1 MYCSKCGN
9 EMNEGEGFCPKCG
22 NSIQAEQPKSNTHE
36 DNSSNSEPKNGIV
49 SNYIKENNIK
59 NPMSLIAFISSILGL
74 LILPYLFGPISI
86 ILGILALQQKNID
99 KKSKTQA
106 IIAIV
111 LGVADLILPSFVQGF
126 IQGFNATYYRY

>member
-1 MYCSKCGN
+1 MKEKKFVLNVENLFKQNNKRVIY
-9 EMNEGEGFCPKCG
+9 
-22 NSIQAEQPKSNTHE
+22 T
-36 DNSSNSEPKNGIV
+36 SNSEPKNDIV

-59 NPMSLIAFISSILGL
+59 KPMALVAFISSILGL

-86 ILGILALQQKNID
+86 ILGILAPQQKNID

-111 LGVADLILPSFVQGF
+111 VGVVSLILPSFIQGF